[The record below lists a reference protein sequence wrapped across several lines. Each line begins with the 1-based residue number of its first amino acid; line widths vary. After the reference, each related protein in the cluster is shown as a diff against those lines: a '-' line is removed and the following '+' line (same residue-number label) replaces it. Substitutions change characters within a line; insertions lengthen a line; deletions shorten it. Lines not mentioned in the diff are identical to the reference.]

1 MTRGTNKGH
10 WIIGLQFIF
19 CVICEEGHCSY
30 MILLAELE
38 RGAGE
43 RSVAVA
49 KGAISGI
56 WKGTKTNLNSHNQK
70 KLDSIYQVC

>member
-1 MTRGTNKGH
+1 
-10 WIIGLQFIF
+10 
-19 CVICEEGHCSY
+19 